1 MDRAEYKAKIEEIR
15 SLLASEKKGD
25 AYEALLAENWKKV
38 PNVNIM
44 MQAGELYAACGKY
57 DEARELLLIAH
68 ERSPIGRMIIYR
80 LALVSV
86 ELGEIEEAQEY
97 YDEFVEIAPHD
108 SLKYVIRYQIAK
120 AKGSDDLTL
129 ISILEE
135 LKAVDFV
142 EEWAFELAVLYRRTA
157 QADKCID
164 LCDEIILWFG
174 EGPYVEKA
182 LEMKMLYH
190 PLDKAQE
197 DKYRQIQ
204 QKRDGIT
211 EIRPGDEFG
220 SSEILHHPIQIPEVE
235 ISNDKFNTVN
245 LQAEIKKNIEEIM
258 QATEEAD
265 VSENMEAI
273 RGLVEDIPYL
283 QMQREES
290 NPDEEK
296 QATQELDEAIKN
308 SFQEYLT
315 TGYDGQMNLILP
327 EQPVVE
333 EQPIEGQLTI
343 ADAMAQWEKTAAAA
357 AAALEE
363 ARQKKFEQ
371 TKAKALEEANY
382 IMDRLEDAGPML
394 DAGVKPQELLKEE
407 ILSREPEEEKEP
419 EKTEEVNDKEPADDK
434 ATETETAS
442 GDEAS
447 DEAEKEAE
455 ALKKGDTFK
464 IPRIE
469 DGVESGVGLEI
480 PVVVPPVEVAE
491 PEAWEPKALS
501 VSEAEQPQD
510 TEDAKSEDIVGE
522 TEEAL
527 DAERN
532 TESQKTEQP
541 VEVIE
546 AEDTPVE
553 AIEIKIDNEPQ
564 ETEEVEE
571 PEDIADMDSD
581 DSQPEDELES
591 GVGKATQLVADLNG
605 ILQEEIDR
613 LEGDEES
620 EATEAQLEKEK
631 DIYLGNTIDLEK
643 TVENVAGEIKKE
655 DEEPE
660 AAELQLSEEEKEI
673 FSYFTPISGME
684 KTLSRVLNRTRSRLS
699 RADAGAAT
707 GNVLIYGGNGSGK
720 TTMAMNLIKVLQKE
734 IGRPGGNVGKIDG
747 ARLNEKDIKKLFEA
761 VSGGSLIVEKAGE
774 ISRDTSVTMA
784 LLMQQDTSG
793 MLVILEDTRS
803 HLERMLGANGRFAAM
818 FTEKIVIP
826 VMTIDELVDFGRTY
840 ASELGYGIDDMG
852 VLALYDK
859 INICSRA
866 DHPTYLTEVKEI
878 VDKAIDH
885 VERAGLGGFFGRLGS
900 KHYDEAGRLI
910 LREKDFLD

>member
-15 SLLASEKKGD
+15 GLID
-25 AYEALLAENWKKV
+25 AGRTDEAYDALLAENWKKV

-44 MQAGELYAACGKY
+44 MQAGELFAACERY
-57 DEARELLLIAH
+57 DEAKELLVIAH

-80 LALVSV
+80 LALVCV
-86 ELGEIEEAQEY
+86 KLGELDEASEY

-108 SLKYVIRYQIAK
+108 SLKYIIRYEIAK

-135 LKAVDFV
+135 LKGVDFV
-142 EEWAFELAVLYRRTA
+142 EEWAFELAALYRKTS

-190 PLDKAQE
+190 PLDKVQE

-211 EIRPGDEFG
+211 EIRPGEEFG
-220 SSEILHHPIQIPEVE
+220 SSEILHHPIQIPEVDL
-235 ISNDKFNTVN
+235 SKDRFNTVN

-283 QMQREES
+283 KMQQEES
-290 NPDEEK
+290 DPEEEK
-296 QATQELDEAIKN
+296 QATMELDESIKN

-315 TGYDGQMNLILP
+315 TGYDGQIELILP
-327 EQPVVE
+327 ERPVVE

-363 ARQKKFEQ
+363 AKQKKFEQ

-382 IMDRLEDAGPML
+382 IMDRLEDVTPKL
-394 DAGVKPQELLKEE
+394 DAGMTPQELLKEE
-407 ILSREPEEEKEP
+407 ILSKEPEEPEETQDTETIEEP
-419 EKTEEVNDKEPADDK
+419 EVAEDKKELLA
-434 ATETETAS
+434 AET
-442 GDEAS
+442 
-447 DEAEKEAE
+447 
-455 ALKKGDTFK
+455 DTFK

-469 DGVESGVGLEI
+469 DGVETGVGLEI
-480 PVVVPPVEVAE
+480 PVVVPPVGAVAPEPWEPQSLSDEDARKDEIIEENEIAEAEEIPEEGVFDSESSNEEPSDEDDTEEKIPGE
-491 PEAWEPKALS
+491 PE
-501 VSEAEQPQD
+501 
-510 TEDAKSEDIVGE
+510 
-522 TEEAL
+522 
-527 DAERN
+527 N
-532 TESQKTEQP
+532 
-541 VEVIE
+541 
-546 AEDTPVE
+546 
-553 AIEIKIDNEPQ
+553 
-564 ETEEVEE
+564 EVE
-571 PEDIADMDSD
+571 
-581 DSQPEDELES
+581 
-591 GVGKATQLVADLNG
+591 KAVRLVSDLND
-605 ILQEEIDR
+605 ILQEEIDK
-613 LEGDEES
+613 LEGDEAPS
-620 EATEAQLEKEK
+620 EAELEKEE

-643 TVENVAGEIKKE
+643 AVADVTAEIKKE
-655 DEEPE
+655 VEESE
-660 AAELQLSEEEKEI
+660 GAELTLSEEEKEI
-673 FSYFTPISGME
+673 FSYFTPIVGME
-684 KTLSRVLNRTRSRLS
+684 KTLSRVLNRTRAKLISEDQNAS
-699 RADAGAAT
+699 S
-707 GNVLIYGGNGSGK
+707 GNVLIYGGGGSGK

-734 IGRPGGNVGKIDG
+734 TGRLQGNVGKIDG
-747 ARLNEKDIKKLFEA
+747 NRLNEKDIQKLFAA
-761 VSGGSLIVEKAGE
+761 VSGGSLIVENAGD

-793 MLVILEDTRS
+793 LLVILEDTRQ
-803 HLERMLGANGRFAAM
+803 HLDRMLNANGQFAAM
-818 FTEKIVIP
+818 FTEKISIP

-852 VLALYDK
+852 VLAMYDK
-859 INICSRA
+859 INLCGRA

-878 VDKAIDH
+878 VDRAIDH

-910 LREKDFLD
+910 LREKDFME

>member
-15 SLLASEKKGD
+15 GLIDNGKTDE
-25 AYEALLAENWKKV
+25 AYDALLLENWKKV

-44 MQAGELYAACGKY
+44 MQAGELFAACEKY
-57 DEARELLLIAH
+57 DEAKELLVLAH

-80 LALVSV
+80 LALVCV
-86 ELGEIEEAQEY
+86 KLGELDEASEY

-108 SLKYVIRYQIAK
+108 SLKYIIRYEIAR

-135 LKAVDFV
+135 LKGVDFV
-142 EEWAFELAVLYRRTA
+142 EEWAFELAALYRKTS

-164 LCDEIILWFG
+164 LCDEIVLWFG

-197 DKYRQIQ
+197 DKYRRIQ

-211 EIRPGDEFG
+211 EIRPGEEFG
-220 SSEILHHPIQIPEVE
+220 GSEILHHPIQIPEVA
-235 ISNDKFNTVN
+235 IANDRFNTVN

-283 QMQREES
+283 QMQQDES
-290 NPDEEK
+290 DPEEEK
-296 QATQELDEAIKN
+296 QATMELDESIKN

-315 TGYDGQMNLILP
+315 TGYDGQIELILP
-327 EQPVVE
+327 ETPVVE

-363 ARQKKFEQ
+363 AKLKKFEQ

-382 IMDRLEDAGPML
+382 IMDRLEDVTPKL
-394 DAGVKPQELLKEE
+394 DAGMTPQELIREE
-407 ILSREPEEEKEP
+407 ILSKEP
-419 EKTEEVNDKEPADDK
+419 EDDLTEEVEPKEAKAEEIPEDDNQV
-434 ATETETAS
+434 
-442 GDEAS
+442 GQQ
-447 DEAEKEAE
+447 EAETSETDADE
-455 ALKKGDTFK
+455 TVPSDTFK

-469 DGVESGVGLEI
+469 DGVEAGVGLEI
-480 PVVVPPVEVAE
+480 PVVVPPAEDVAPEPWEPAELTEAGGETQNEESADLVTEDEEDQSEETVDQVAE
-491 PEAWEPKALS
+491 DDSGSEEEEETTPE
-501 VSEAEQPQD
+501 
-510 TEDAKSEDIVGE
+510 EDNV
-522 TEEAL
+522 
-527 DAERN
+527 R
-532 TESQKTEQP
+532 
-541 VEVIE
+541 
-546 AEDTPVE
+546 
-553 AIEIKIDNEPQ
+553 
-564 ETEEVEE
+564 EVE
-571 PEDIADMDSD
+571 
-581 DSQPEDELES
+581 
-591 GVGKATQLVADLNG
+591 KAVRLVSDLNDL
-605 ILQEEIDR
+605 LQEEIDK
-613 LEGDEES
+613 LEGDETPTDAER
-620 EATEAQLEKEK
+620 EKEE
-631 DIYLGNTIDLEK
+631 DIYFGNTLDLEK
-643 TVENVAGEIKKE
+643 AVANVAAEIKKE
-655 DEEPE
+655 AVESEET
-660 AAELQLSEEEKEI
+660 ELSLSEEEKET
-673 FSYFTPISGME
+673 FSYFTPIVGME
-684 KTLSRVLNRTRSRLS
+684 KTLSRVLNRARAKLLS
-699 RADAGAAT
+699 KDQNAAS
-707 GNVLIYGGNGSGK
+707 GNVLIYGGGGSGK

-734 IGRPGGNVGKIDG
+734 TGRLQGNVGKIDG
-747 ARLNEKDIKKLFEA
+747 SRLNEKDIQKLFAA
-761 VSGGSLIVEKAGE
+761 VAGGSLIVENAGE

-793 MLVILEDTRS
+793 LLVILEDTRS
-803 HLERMLGANGRFAAM
+803 HLDRMLNANGQFASM
-818 FTEKIVIP
+818 FTEKISIP

-852 VLALYDK
+852 ILAMYDK
-859 INICSRA
+859 INLCGRA

-878 VDKAIDH
+878 VDRAIDH
-885 VERAGLGGFFGRLGS
+885 VERGGLGGFFGRLGS

-910 LREKDFLD
+910 LREKDFMD

>member
-15 SLLASEKKGD
+15 GLIDSGRTDE
-25 AYEALLAENWKKV
+25 AYDALLAENWKKV

-44 MQAGELYAACGKY
+44 MQAGELYAACQKY
-57 DEARELLLIAH
+57 DEAKELLVMAH

-80 LALVSV
+80 LALVCV
-86 ELGEIEEAQEY
+86 ELGELDEAGEY

-108 SLKYVIRYQIAK
+108 SLKYIIRYQIAR

-135 LKAVDFV
+135 LKGVDFV
-142 EEWAFELAVLYRRTA
+142 EEWAFELAALYRKTS

-211 EIRPGDEFG
+211 EIRPGEEFG
-220 SSEILHHPIQIPEVE
+220 SSEILHHPIQIPEVAV
-235 ISNDKFNTVN
+235 SNDRFNTIN

-273 RGLVEDIPYL
+273 RGLVEDFPYL
-283 QMQREES
+283 HLQ
-290 NPDEEK
+290 PDEKSDPEEDK
-296 QATQELDEAIKN
+296 QATQELDESIKN

-315 TGYDGQMNLILP
+315 TGYDGQIKLILP
-327 EQPVVE
+327 ETPVVE

-382 IMDRLEDAGPML
+382 IMDRLEDVTPKL
-394 DAGVKPQELLKEE
+394 DAGMTPQELIREE
-407 ILSREPEEEKEP
+407 ILSKEPEPEEPETEEALPEVAEEP
-419 EKTEEVNDKEPADDK
+419 ETD
-434 ATETETAS
+434 
-442 GDEAS
+442 GQ
-447 DEAEKEAE
+447 
-455 ALKKGDTFK
+455 DTFK

-469 DGVESGVGLEI
+469 DGVETGVGLEI
-480 PVVVPPVEVAE
+480 PVVVPPPEAVTPEPWEPQTLDGADSPDEAAE
-491 PEAWEPKALS
+491 PEVEDT
-501 VSEAEQPQD
+501 EAEV
-510 TEDAKSEDIVGE
+510 TEAAGDEITEEPEASEDI
-522 TEEAL
+522 
-527 DAERN
+527 
-532 TESQKTEQP
+532 
-541 VEVIE
+541 
-546 AEDTPVE
+546 EDTETGDTLPE
-553 AIEIKIDNEPQ
+553 A
-564 ETEEVEE
+564 EE
-571 PEDIADMDSD
+571 PEDAEPAEEDTPAEEESVSEMD
-581 DSQPEDELES
+581 
-591 GVGKATQLVADLNG
+591 KAVQLVSDLNDM
-605 ILQEEIDR
+605 LQEEIDR
-613 LEGDEES
+613 LEGDEIPN
-620 EATEAQLEKEK
+620 EADAEKEK

-643 TVENVAGEIKKE
+643 AVADVAAEIKKE
-655 DEEPE
+655 VEESE
-660 AAELQLSEEEKEI
+660 NTELVLSEEEKEV
-673 FSYFTPISGME
+673 FSYFTPIVGME
-684 KTLSRVLNRTRSRLS
+684 KTLSRVLNRTRAKLLGEEKS
-699 RADAGAAT
+699 AAT
-707 GNVLIYGGNGSGK
+707 GNVLIYGGGGSGK

-734 IGRPGGNVGKIDG
+734 TGRLSGNVGRIDG
-747 ARLNEKDIKKLFEA
+747 SKLNEKDIQKLFAA
-761 VSGGSLIVEKAGE
+761 VSGGSLIVENAGN

-803 HLERMLGANGRFAAM
+803 HLDRMLNANGQFASM
-818 FTEKIVIP
+818 FTEKISIP

-852 VLALYDK
+852 VLAMYDK
-859 INICSRA
+859 INLCGRA

-878 VDKAIDH
+878 VDRAIDH

-910 LREKDFLD
+910 LREKDFMD

>member
-15 SLLASEKKGD
+15 GLID
-25 AYEALLAENWKKV
+25 AGRTDEAYDALLAENWKKV

-44 MQAGELYAACGKY
+44 MQAGELFAACERY
-57 DEARELLLIAH
+57 DEAKELLVMAH

-80 LALVSV
+80 LALVCV
-86 ELGEIEEAQEY
+86 KLGELDEASEY

-108 SLKYVIRYQIAK
+108 SLKYIIRYEIAK

-135 LKAVDFV
+135 LKGVDFV
-142 EEWAFELAVLYRRTA
+142 EEWAFELAALYRKTS

-211 EIRPGDEFG
+211 EIRPGEEFG
-220 SSEILHHPIQIPEVE
+220 SSEILHHPIQIPEVDL
-235 ISNDKFNTVN
+235 SKDRFNTVN

-283 QMQREES
+283 KMQQEES
-290 NPDEEK
+290 DPEEEK
-296 QATQELDEAIKN
+296 QATMELDESIKN

-315 TGYDGQMNLILP
+315 TGYDGQIELILP
-327 EQPVVE
+327 ERPVVE

-363 ARQKKFEQ
+363 AKQKKFEQ

-382 IMDRLEDAGPML
+382 IMDRLEDVTPKL
-394 DAGVKPQELLKEE
+394 DAGMTPQELLKEE
-407 ILSREPEEEKEP
+407 ILSKEPEEPEETQDIETTEEPKETEASEEP
-419 EKTEEVNDKEPADDK
+419 ETTEEPEAAEDK
-434 ATETETAS
+434 
-442 GDEAS
+442 
-447 DEAEKEAE
+447 KELLAAE
-455 ALKKGDTFK
+455 ADTFK

-469 DGVESGVGLEI
+469 DGVETGVGLEI
-480 PVVVPPVEVAE
+480 PVVVPPVGAVAPE
-491 PEAWEPKALS
+491 PWEPQSLS
-501 VSEAEQPQD
+501 DEDAPEEEP
-510 TEDAKSEDIVGE
+510 TEDSEIPE
-522 TEEAL
+522 KEEIS
-527 DAERN
+527 D
-532 TESQKTEQP
+532 
-541 VEVIE
+541 EVVS
-546 AEDTPVE
+546 DD
-553 AIEIKIDNEPQ
+553 EISD
-564 ETEEVEE
+564 EEVSDEE
-571 PEDIADMDSD
+571 ISG
-581 DSQPEDELES
+581 ES
-591 GVGKATQLVADLNG
+591 ENEVDKAVRLVSDLND
-605 ILQEEIDR
+605 ILQEEIDK
-613 LEGDEES
+613 LEGDEAPS
-620 EATEAQLEKEK
+620 EAELEKEE

-643 TVENVAGEIKKE
+643 AVADVTAEIKKE
-655 DEEPE
+655 VEESE
-660 AAELQLSEEEKEI
+660 GAELTLSEEEKEI
-673 FSYFTPISGME
+673 FSYFTPIVGME
-684 KTLSRVLNRTRSRLS
+684 KTLSRVLNRTRAKLISEDQNAS
-699 RADAGAAT
+699 S
-707 GNVLIYGGNGSGK
+707 GNVLIYGGGGSGK

-734 IGRPGGNVGKIDG
+734 TGRLQGNVGKIDG
-747 ARLNEKDIKKLFEA
+747 NRLNEKDIQKLFAA
-761 VSGGSLIVEKAGE
+761 VSGGSLIVENAGD

-793 MLVILEDTRS
+793 LLVILEDTRQ
-803 HLERMLGANGRFAAM
+803 HLDRMLNANGQFAAM
-818 FTEKIVIP
+818 FTEKISIP

-852 VLALYDK
+852 VLAMYDK
-859 INICSRA
+859 INLCGRA

-878 VDKAIDH
+878 VDRAIDH

-910 LREKDFLD
+910 LREKDFME

>member
-15 SLLASEKKGD
+15 GLIDNGKTDE
-25 AYEALLAENWKKV
+25 AYDALLLENWKKV

-44 MQAGELYAACGKY
+44 MQAGELFAACEKY
-57 DEARELLLIAH
+57 DEAKELLVLAH

-80 LALVSV
+80 LALVCV
-86 ELGEIEEAQEY
+86 KLGELDEASEY

-108 SLKYVIRYQIAK
+108 SLKYIIRYEIAR

-135 LKAVDFV
+135 LKGVDFV
-142 EEWAFELAVLYRRTA
+142 EEWAFELAALYRKTS

-164 LCDEIILWFG
+164 LCDEIVLWFG

-197 DKYRQIQ
+197 DKYRRIQ

-211 EIRPGDEFG
+211 EIRPGEEFG
-220 SSEILHHPIQIPEVE
+220 GSEILHHPIQIPEVA
-235 ISNDKFNTVN
+235 IANDRFNTVN

-283 QMQREES
+283 QMQQDES
-290 NPDEEK
+290 DPEEEK
-296 QATQELDEAIKN
+296 QATMELDESIKN

-315 TGYDGQMNLILP
+315 TGYDGQIELILP
-327 EQPVVE
+327 ETPVVE

-363 ARQKKFEQ
+363 AKLKKFEQ

-382 IMDRLEDAGPML
+382 IMDRLEDVTPKL
-394 DAGVKPQELLKEE
+394 DAGMTPQELIREE
-407 ILSREPEEEKEP
+407 ILSKGPEDDL
-419 EKTEEVNDKEPADDK
+419 TEEVEPKEAKAEEIPEDDNQV
-434 ATETETAS
+434 
-442 GDEAS
+442 GQQ
-447 DEAEKEAE
+447 EAETSETDADE
-455 ALKKGDTFK
+455 TVPSGTFK

-469 DGVESGVGLEI
+469 DGVEAGVGLEI
-480 PVVVPPVEVAE
+480 PVVVPPAEDVAPEPWEPAELTEAGGETQNEESADLVTEDEEDQSEETVDQVAE
-491 PEAWEPKALS
+491 DDSGSEEEEETTPE
-501 VSEAEQPQD
+501 
-510 TEDAKSEDIVGE
+510 EDNV
-522 TEEAL
+522 
-527 DAERN
+527 R
-532 TESQKTEQP
+532 
-541 VEVIE
+541 
-546 AEDTPVE
+546 
-553 AIEIKIDNEPQ
+553 
-564 ETEEVEE
+564 EVE
-571 PEDIADMDSD
+571 
-581 DSQPEDELES
+581 
-591 GVGKATQLVADLNG
+591 KAVRLVSDLNDL
-605 ILQEEIDR
+605 LQEEIDK
-613 LEGDEES
+613 LEGDETPTDAER
-620 EATEAQLEKEK
+620 EKEE
-631 DIYLGNTIDLEK
+631 DIYFGNTLDLEK
-643 TVENVAGEIKKE
+643 AVANVAAEIKKE
-655 DEEPE
+655 AVESEET
-660 AAELQLSEEEKEI
+660 ELSLSEEEKET
-673 FSYFTPISGME
+673 FSYFTPIVGME
-684 KTLSRVLNRTRSRLS
+684 KTLSRVLNRARAKLLS
-699 RADAGAAT
+699 KDQNAAS
-707 GNVLIYGGNGSGK
+707 GNVLIYGGGGSGK

-734 IGRPGGNVGKIDG
+734 TGRLQGNVGKIDG
-747 ARLNEKDIKKLFEA
+747 SRLNEKDIQKLFAA
-761 VSGGSLIVEKAGE
+761 VAGGSLIVENAGE

-793 MLVILEDTRS
+793 LLVILEDTRS
-803 HLERMLGANGRFAAM
+803 HLDRMLNANGQFASM
-818 FTEKIVIP
+818 FTEKISIP

-852 VLALYDK
+852 VLAMYDK
-859 INICSRA
+859 INLCGRA

-878 VDKAIDH
+878 VDRAIDH
-885 VERAGLGGFFGRLGS
+885 VERGGLGGFFGRLGS

-910 LREKDFLD
+910 LREKDFMD

>member
-15 SLLASEKKGD
+15 GLIDNGKTDE
-25 AYEALLAENWKKV
+25 AYDALLLENWKKV

-44 MQAGELYAACGKY
+44 MQAGELFAACEKY
-57 DEARELLLIAH
+57 DEAKELLVLAH

-80 LALVSV
+80 LALVCV
-86 ELGEIEEAQEY
+86 KLGELDEASEY

-108 SLKYVIRYQIAK
+108 SLKYIIRYEIAR

-135 LKAVDFV
+135 LKGVDFV
-142 EEWAFELAVLYRRTA
+142 EEWAFELAALYRKTS

-164 LCDEIILWFG
+164 LCDEIVLWFG

-197 DKYRQIQ
+197 DKYRRIQ

-211 EIRPGDEFG
+211 EIRPGEEFG
-220 SSEILHHPIQIPEVE
+220 GSEILHHPIQIPEVA
-235 ISNDKFNTVN
+235 IANDRFNTVN

-283 QMQREES
+283 QMQQDES
-290 NPDEEK
+290 DPEEEK
-296 QATQELDEAIKN
+296 QATMELDESIKN

-315 TGYDGQMNLILP
+315 TGYDGQIELILP
-327 EQPVVE
+327 ETPVVE

-363 ARQKKFEQ
+363 AKLKKFEQ

-382 IMDRLEDAGPML
+382 IMDRLEDVTPKL
-394 DAGVKPQELLKEE
+394 DAGMTPQELIREE
-407 ILSREPEEEKEP
+407 ILSKEP
-419 EKTEEVNDKEPADDK
+419 EDDLTEEVEPKEAKAEEIPEDDNQV
-434 ATETETAS
+434 
-442 GDEAS
+442 GQQ
-447 DEAEKEAE
+447 EAETSETDADE
-455 ALKKGDTFK
+455 TVPSDTFK

-469 DGVESGVGLEI
+469 DGVEAGVGLEI
-480 PVVVPPVEVAE
+480 PVVVPPAEDVAPEPWEPAELTEAGGETQNEESADLVTEDEEDQSEETVDQVAE
-491 PEAWEPKALS
+491 DDSGSEEEEETTPE
-501 VSEAEQPQD
+501 
-510 TEDAKSEDIVGE
+510 EDNV
-522 TEEAL
+522 
-527 DAERN
+527 R
-532 TESQKTEQP
+532 
-541 VEVIE
+541 
-546 AEDTPVE
+546 
-553 AIEIKIDNEPQ
+553 
-564 ETEEVEE
+564 EVE
-571 PEDIADMDSD
+571 
-581 DSQPEDELES
+581 
-591 GVGKATQLVADLNG
+591 KAVRLVSDLNDL
-605 ILQEEIDR
+605 LQEEIDK
-613 LEGDEES
+613 LEGDETPTDAER
-620 EATEAQLEKEK
+620 EKEE
-631 DIYLGNTIDLEK
+631 DIYFGNTLDLEK
-643 TVENVAGEIKKE
+643 AVANVAAEIKKE
-655 DEEPE
+655 AVESEET
-660 AAELQLSEEEKEI
+660 ELSLSEEEKET
-673 FSYFTPISGME
+673 FSYFTPIVGME
-684 KTLSRVLNRTRSRLS
+684 KTLSRVLNRARAKLLS
-699 RADAGAAT
+699 KDQNAAS
-707 GNVLIYGGNGSGK
+707 GNVLIYGGGGSGK

-734 IGRPGGNVGKIDG
+734 TGRLQGNVGKIDG
-747 ARLNEKDIKKLFEA
+747 SRLNEKDIQKLFAA
-761 VSGGSLIVEKAGE
+761 VAGGSLIVENAGE

-793 MLVILEDTRS
+793 LLVILEDTRS
-803 HLERMLGANGRFAAM
+803 HLDRMLNANGHFASM
-818 FTEKIVIP
+818 FTEKISIP

-852 VLALYDK
+852 ILAMYDK
-859 INICSRA
+859 INLCGRA

-878 VDKAIDH
+878 VDRAIDH
-885 VERAGLGGFFGRLGS
+885 VERGGLGGFFGRLGS

-910 LREKDFLD
+910 LREKDFMD

>member
-1 MDRAEYKAKIEEIR
+1 MDRAEYKAKIEDIR
-15 SLLASEKKGD
+15 GLIDSGKTD
-25 AYEALLAENWKKV
+25 YAYDMLLAENWKKV

-44 MQAGELYAACGKY
+44 MQAGELFAACKKY
-57 DEARELLLIAH
+57 DEAKELLVMAH

-80 LALVSV
+80 LALVCV
-86 ELGEIEEAQEY
+86 ELGELDEASEY

-108 SLKYVIRYQIAK
+108 SLKYIIRYQIAK

-164 LCDEIILWFG
+164 LCDEIVLWFG
-174 EGPYVEKA
+174 DGPYVEKA

-190 PLDKAQE
+190 PLDKNQE

-211 EIRPGDEFG
+211 EIRPGEEFG

-235 ISNDKFNTVN
+235 VNSDRFNTVN

-258 QATEEAD
+258 KATQEAD

-283 QMQREES
+283 QMQQEES
-290 NPDEEK
+290 DLEEEK
-296 QATQELDEAIKN
+296 QATMELDESIKN

-315 TGYDGQMNLILP
+315 TGYDGQIELILP

-363 ARQKKFEQ
+363 AKQKRLIQ

-382 IMDRLEDAGPML
+382 IMDRLEDVSPKL
-394 DAGVKPQELLKEE
+394 DAGMTPQEIIREE
-407 ILSREPEEEKEP
+407 ILSREPEPEP
-419 EKTEEVNDKEPADDK
+419 EAESEPEVREEFSEEPENEVREEPAEEPEDVPAKETEEQR
-434 ATETETAS
+434 
-442 GDEAS
+442 
-447 DEAEKEAE
+447 
-455 ALKKGDTFK
+455 DTFK

-469 DGVESGVGLEI
+469 DGIETGVGLEI
-480 PVVVPPVEVAE
+480 PVVVPPVAEAE
-491 PEAWEPKALS
+491 PEPWEPVKLS
-501 VSEAEQPQD
+501 EDAAETEDSEVLKPETSETGTEEIEVEAEP
-510 TEDAKSEDIVGE
+510 EIEGE
-522 TEEAL
+522 I
-527 DAERN
+527 
-532 TESQKTEQP
+532 ES
-541 VEVIE
+541 
-546 AEDTPVE
+546 
-553 AIEIKIDNEPQ
+553 
-564 ETEEVEE
+564 EE
-571 PEDIADMDSD
+571 PESEESEAGDSGSDI
-581 DSQPEDELES
+581 
-591 GVGKATQLVADLNG
+591 GKAVQLVAGLND
-605 ILQEEIDR
+605 ILQEEIDK
-613 LEGDEES
+613 LEDAEP
-620 EATEAQLEKEK
+620 TEAEIEKEK

-643 TVENVAGEIKKE
+643 AVADVTAEIKKE
-655 DEEPE
+655 IEEAP
-660 AAELQLSEEEKEI
+660 AEELGLSDEEKEA
-673 FSYFTPISGME
+673 FSYFTPITGME
-684 KTLSRVLNRTRSRLS
+684 RTLSRVLNRTRARLLD
-699 RADAGAAT
+699 ADKKASAG
-707 GNVLIYGGNGSGK
+707 NILIYGGRGSGK
-720 TTMAMNLIKVLQKE
+720 TTLAMNLIKVIQKE
-734 IGRPGGNVGKIDG
+734 TGRLSGNVGKIDG
-747 ARLNEKDIKKLFEA
+747 KRLNEKDIQKLFDA
-761 VSGGSLIVEKAGE
+761 VSGGSLIVENAGD
-774 ISRDTSVTMA
+774 ISRDTSVAMS

-793 MLVILEDTRS
+793 MLVILEGSSTDMN
-803 HLERMLGANGRFAAM
+803 RMLNANGQFASM
-818 FTEKIVIP
+818 FTEKISIP

-859 INICSRA
+859 INLCGRA

-878 VDKAIDH
+878 VDRAIDH
-885 VERAGLGGFFGRLGS
+885 VERGGLGGFFGRLGS

-910 LREKDFLD
+910 LREKDFVD

>member
-15 SLLASEKKGD
+15 GLIDNGKTDE
-25 AYEALLAENWKKV
+25 AYDALLLENWKKV

-44 MQAGELYAACGKY
+44 MQAGELFAACEKY
-57 DEARELLLIAH
+57 DEAKELLVLAH

-80 LALVSV
+80 LALVCV
-86 ELGEIEEAQEY
+86 KLGELDEASEY

-108 SLKYVIRYQIAK
+108 SLKYIIRYEIAR

-135 LKAVDFV
+135 LKGVDFV
-142 EEWAFELAVLYRRTA
+142 EEWAFELAALYRKTS

-164 LCDEIILWFG
+164 LCDEIVLWFG

-197 DKYRQIQ
+197 DKYRRIQ

-211 EIRPGDEFG
+211 EIRPGEEFG
-220 SSEILHHPIQIPEVE
+220 GSEILHHPIQIPEVA
-235 ISNDKFNTVN
+235 IANDRFNTVN

-283 QMQREES
+283 QMQQDES
-290 NPDEEK
+290 DPEEEK
-296 QATQELDEAIKN
+296 QATMELDESIKN

-315 TGYDGQMNLILP
+315 TGYDGQIELILP
-327 EQPVVE
+327 ETPVVE

-363 ARQKKFEQ
+363 AKLKKFEQ

-382 IMDRLEDAGPML
+382 IMDRLEDVTPKL
-394 DAGVKPQELLKEE
+394 DAGMTPQELIREE
-407 ILSREPEEEKEP
+407 ILSKEP
-419 EKTEEVNDKEPADDK
+419 EDDLTEEVEPKEAKAEEIPEDDNQV
-434 ATETETAS
+434 
-442 GDEAS
+442 GQQ
-447 DEAEKEAE
+447 EAETSETDADE
-455 ALKKGDTFK
+455 TVPSDTFK

-469 DGVESGVGLEI
+469 DGVEAGVGLEI
-480 PVVVPPVEVAE
+480 PVVVPPAEDVAPEPWEPAELTEAEGETQNEESADLVTEDEEDQSEETVDQVAE
-491 PEAWEPKALS
+491 DDSGSEEEEETSPE
-501 VSEAEQPQD
+501 
-510 TEDAKSEDIVGE
+510 EDNV
-522 TEEAL
+522 
-527 DAERN
+527 R
-532 TESQKTEQP
+532 
-541 VEVIE
+541 
-546 AEDTPVE
+546 
-553 AIEIKIDNEPQ
+553 
-564 ETEEVEE
+564 EVE
-571 PEDIADMDSD
+571 
-581 DSQPEDELES
+581 
-591 GVGKATQLVADLNG
+591 KAVRLVSDLNDL
-605 ILQEEIDR
+605 LQEEIDK
-613 LEGDEES
+613 LEGDETPTDAER
-620 EATEAQLEKEK
+620 EKEE
-631 DIYLGNTIDLEK
+631 DIYFGNTLDLEK
-643 TVENVAGEIKKE
+643 AVANVAAEIKKE
-655 DEEPE
+655 AVESEET
-660 AAELQLSEEEKEI
+660 ELSLSEEEKET
-673 FSYFTPISGME
+673 FSYFTPIVGME
-684 KTLSRVLNRTRSRLS
+684 KTLSRVLNRARAKLLS
-699 RADAGAAT
+699 KDQNAAS
-707 GNVLIYGGNGSGK
+707 GNVLIYGGGGSGK

-734 IGRPGGNVGKIDG
+734 TGRLQGNVGKIDG
-747 ARLNEKDIKKLFEA
+747 SRLNEKDIQKLFAA
-761 VSGGSLIVEKAGE
+761 VAGGSLIVENAGE

-793 MLVILEDTRS
+793 LLVILEDTRS
-803 HLERMLGANGRFAAM
+803 HLDRMLNANGQFASM
-818 FTEKIVIP
+818 FTEKISIP

-852 VLALYDK
+852 VLAMYDK
-859 INICSRA
+859 INLCGRA

-878 VDKAIDH
+878 VDRAIDH
-885 VERAGLGGFFGRLGS
+885 VERGGLGGFFGRLGS

-910 LREKDFLD
+910 LREKDFMD